1 MKLKSLNTLLVSSIL
16 FFGCSKIDDACI
28 DMPESVFVG
37 DEIVLYCCSD
47 SDDYVI
53 WEFENDEAKLGER
66 VNHVFKDF
74 GVQTVKQ
81 TVYSDDGRKSH
92 TTDQQISVGLM
103 KVDSVVVTFINTFGH
118 VFENSLPDIYI
129 RLNGIRSNETYLNTA
144 DSVVPRLYTFPSELF
159 ATSAVVDIYDYNENS
174 NDQHLNNNLDYVA
187 APNRETLESPIVLD
201 RSTDRFR
208 MEVYWSFITSK

>member
-1 MKLKSLNTLLVSSIL
+1 
-16 FFGCSKIDDACI
+16 
-28 DMPESVFVG
+28 
-37 DEIVLYCCSD
+37 
-47 SDDYVI
+47 
-53 WEFENDEAKLGER
+53 
-66 VNHVFKDF
+66 
-74 GVQTVKQ
+74 
-81 TVYSDDGRKSH
+81 
-92 TTDQQISVGLM
+92 M